1 MAATKYTAPKTVD
14 ELASMLENS
23 AYTPKSDAELRTAAE
38 NMYRNQRDQAI
49 LSAQQTRDASVS
61 ALNSQLAALDTSY
74 ARQREQQQQ
83 ATAQSRANA
92 DRQSLSRGMQRSSYN
107 NATLANIDLAG
118 NKALAQIGQNQTN
131 DINSIKAQISQL
143 EQQLQQNLASANSTY
158 ESNVL
163 AKLQELQDA
172 EYSRRLAA
180 EDTANDIRF
189 KLYQYQQA
197 AGGGTSSGGSRT
209 SRPSTRTPEVPPT
222 VSDDG
227 LDKDL
232 RGTTKLP
239 DANKVFNVNPKF
251 VATNTQARY
260 MGRIPASA
268 KVQPKATTS
277 GPVLPLDAMKKKATQ
292 NKLKSGA
299 ILN

>member
-1 MAATKYTAPKTVD
+1 MATTKYTAPKTVD

-131 DINSIKAQISQL
+131 DTNSIKAQISQL

-209 SRPSTRTPEVPPT
+209 YSPSTRTPAATPT
-222 VSDDG
+222 VVDDG

-232 RGTTKLP
+232 QGTTKLP
-239 DANKVFNVNPKF
+239 DVNKVFNVNPKF
-251 VATNTQARY
+251 VATNMQARY

>member
-1 MAATKYTAPKTVD
+1 MATTKYTAPKTVD

-61 ALNSQLAALDTSY
+61 ALNSQLDALGTSY

-83 ATAQSRANA
+83 ATVQSRANA

-118 NKALAQIGQNQTN
+118 NKALAQIDQNQT
-131 DINSIKAQISQL
+131 DDTNSIKAQISQL

-158 ESNVL
+158 ENNVL

-197 AGGGTSSGGSRT
+197 AGGGTSSGGGRSGSKPAAGT
-209 SRPSTRTPEVPPT
+209 GTDAKATGT
-222 VSDDG
+222 DDG

-232 RGTTKLP
+232 QTNPAWLGALMGVQAPTQKTSTFTRGIP
-239 DANKVFNVNPKF
+239 DRRNVYPNAYKQKNKK
-251 VATNTQARY
+251 TIQET
-260 MGRIPASA
+260 RI
-268 KVQPKATTS
+268 Q
-277 GPVLPLDAMKKKATQ
+277 
-292 NKLKSGA
+292 
-299 ILN
+299 

>member
-1 MAATKYTAPKTVD
+1 MATTKYTAPKTVD

-61 ALNSQLAALDTSY
+61 ALNSQLDALGTSY

-83 ATAQSRANA
+83 ATVQSRANA

-118 NKALAQIGQNQTN
+118 NKALAQIDQNQT
-131 DINSIKAQISQL
+131 DDTNSIKAQISQL

-158 ESNVL
+158 ENNVL

-172 EYSRRLAA
+172 EYSRRQAA

-189 KLYQYQQA
+189 RLYQYQQA
-197 AGGGTSSGGSRT
+197 AGGGRSSGGGRSGSGAAAAAGT
-209 SRPSTRTPEVPPT
+209 GTNGAGT
-222 VSDDG
+222 DDG

-232 RGTTKLP
+232 SVNNLSKIWKGVTLAASQGATQGIVT
-239 DANKVFNVNPKF
+239 NKK
-251 VATNTQARY
+251 
-260 MGRIPASA
+260 G
-268 KVQPKATTS
+268 TTS
-277 GPVLPLDAMKKKATQ
+277 GALSKRPQKIMYNNRV
-292 NKLKSGA
+292 
-299 ILN
+299 

>member
-1 MAATKYTAPKTVD
+1 MATTKYTAPKTVD

-118 NKALAQIGQNQTN
+118 EKALAQIAQNQTN
-131 DINSIKAQISQL
+131 DVNSVNSQISQL

-158 ESNVL
+158 ENNVL

-209 SRPSTRTPEVPPT
+209 HSPSARTPAATPT

>member
-1 MAATKYTAPKTVD
+1 MATTKYTAPKTVD
-14 ELASMLENS
+14 ELANMLENS

-38 NMYRNQRDQAI
+38 NMYKNQRDQAI

-131 DINSIKAQISQL
+131 DTNSIKAQISQL

-197 AGGGTSSGGSRT
+197 AGGDTSSGGSRT
-209 SRPSTRTPEVPPT
+209 HSPSARTPAATPT

>member
-1 MAATKYTAPKTVD
+1 MATTKYTAPKTVD

-61 ALNSQLAALDTSY
+61 ALNSQLDALGTSY

-83 ATAQSRANA
+83 ATVQSRANA

-118 NKALAQIGQNQTN
+118 NKALAQIDQNQT
-131 DINSIKAQISQL
+131 DDTNSIKAQISQL

-158 ESNVL
+158 ENNVL

-197 AGGGTSSGGSRT
+197 AGGGTSSGGGRSGSRT
-209 SRPSTRTPEVPPT
+209 AETDTKAGT
-222 VSDDG
+222 DDDG

-232 RGTTKLP
+232 QTNPTWLGTLMDVQTPTQKTSTFTRGIP
-239 DANKVFNVNPKF
+239 DRRNVYPNAYYKQKSKKNF
-251 VATNTQARY
+251 QAT
-260 MGRIPASA
+260 RI
-268 KVQPKATTS
+268 Q
-277 GPVLPLDAMKKKATQ
+277 
-292 NKLKSGA
+292 
-299 ILN
+299 